1 MGGFFVPKQGAELW
15 AYIIGAFVVG
25 LGILYALSLTPK
37 SLRKT
42 LIAGITFLG
51 GLFFA
56 LEFFWPVD
64 TAGPMAGKN
73 FLTAYI
79 KPVSSVTTILGALA
93 LGLGLYS
100 MVSIHGRAV
109 AKRRENW
116 GFSAVLLGAIL
127 AMAIPAIWKEYDKS
141 PQIAGFYRIM
151 YDGGFNP
158 LNATMFSIVAFYIV
172 SAAYR
177 AFRIR
182 TVEAGILLMSA
193 VIIMIGQVTLGQLL
207 TAWIPNEN
215 FSSNFRVEN
224 LSNWILTRVNSPAQ
238 LAISLGIGVGTL
250 ATALRLWLSLERG
263 AFFDEEL

>member
-1 MGGFFVPKQGAELW
+1 MFVPKQGAELW

-25 LGILYALSLTPK
+25 LGILFALSLTPK
-37 SLRKT
+37 SLRKPF
-42 LIAGITFLG
+42 IAAITFVA

-56 LEFFWPVD
+56 LEFFWPVQ
-64 TAGPMAGKN
+64 TSGELAGKN
-73 FLTAYI
+73 ILTAYI
-79 KPVSSVTTILGALA
+79 KPVSAVTTILGAFA

-100 MVSIHGRAV
+100 LVSIHGRAV
-109 AKRRENW
+109 ARRRENW
-116 GFSAVLLGAIL
+116 GFSALLLGAIL

-141 PQIAGFYRIM
+141 PYIAGFYKIV
-151 YDGGFNP
+151 YEGGFNA

-182 TVEAGILLMSA
+182 TVEAGILLASA
-193 VIIMIGQVTLGQLL
+193 VIIMVGQVTLGQLL
-207 TAWIPNEN
+207 TAWAPNEGLTAN
-215 FSSNFRVEN
+215 LRVEN